1 MDSSD
6 DDDNDDLLFSPAVC
20 STGYDEDNEVVQ
32 AASIL
37 QQSCND
43 EGNGRRKRK

>member
-6 DDDNDDLLFSPAVC
+6 DDDSEDLLFSPAVC
-20 STGYDEDNEVVQ
+20 SIWFDDENEVVQ
-32 AASIL
+32 AAAIL

-43 EGNGRRKRK
+43 EGN